1 MALVNPSKVVLADGS
16 HCVVRA
22 AEEGDAAELVGYFNM
37 VGGESPYLDFGA
49 GEFFYTEEQE
59 AQFIQVNRA
68 AENGLVLVAVVA
80 EEIVGT
86 FQLQGQLPERL
97 KHGAWLG
104 ITVAR
109 DFWGTGLARE
119 LMGAGLRW
127 AEGHA
132 VLRNVYLMTHPE
144 NARALA
150 LYKKFGFEEEGR
162 LRRMFRADG
171 RFHDALCMGREV

>member
-1 MALVNPSKVVLADGS
+1 LALFNPLKVVLADGS
-16 HCVVRA
+16 PCLVRS
-22 AEEGDAAELVGYFNM
+22 AEESDAAELVGYSNM

-49 GEFFYTEEQE
+49 GEFFYTEEE
-59 AQFIQVNRA
+59 EGLFIRHARA

-86 FQLQGQLPERL
+86 LQLQGQIPERL
-97 KHGAWLG
+97 RHGAWLG

-109 DFWGTGLARE
+109 DFWGTGVARE

-132 VLRNVYLMTHPE
+132 TLRNLYLLTHPE

-162 LRRMFRADG
+162 LKRFFMADG
-171 RFHDALCMGREV
+171 RFHDALCMGRGV